1 MTSAEST
8 EYGDGINDIADT
20 NYDWGVYNTI
30 SNGGNKTDVW
40 RTLTKDEWN
49 YLINDRKN
57 AENLQGPATVQGHT
71 GYVLLPDE
79 WSTPSGLSFAAD
91 SKSYSKNSYSYPE
104 WSRMEAAGAVFLP
117 AAGLRYGSVS
127 GVGTHG
133 NYWSSTYVASD
144 VAYRFYFSSST
155 VYASNY
161 NSRYYGHSVRL
172 AQEL

>member
-1 MTSAEST
+1 M
-8 EYGDGINDIADT
+8 
-20 NYDWGVYNTI
+20 
-30 SNGGNKTDVW
+30 
-40 RTLTKDEWN
+40 
-49 YLINDRKN
+49 
-57 AENLQGPATVQGHT
+57 T
-71 GYVLLPDE
+71 GYVFLPDD
-79 WSTPSGLSFAAD
+79 WTLPSGATFTANTIGFTTNTYTAESWLV
-91 SKSYSKNSYSYPE
+91 
-104 WSRMEAAGAVFLP
+104 MEEAGAVFLP